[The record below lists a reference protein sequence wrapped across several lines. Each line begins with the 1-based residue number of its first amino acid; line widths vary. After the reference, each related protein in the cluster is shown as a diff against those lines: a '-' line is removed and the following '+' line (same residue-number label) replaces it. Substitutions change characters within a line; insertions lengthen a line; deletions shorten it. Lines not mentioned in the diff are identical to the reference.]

1 MSKNSTAS
9 FGRQRIRQRGSSV
22 IELPVIALILVTLV
36 VFAVKI
42 GHGLSLKT
50 KLDQLAYSLTSIV
63 ASERLEVDLAGSGGV
78 ITPQIADALRVVA
91 ERHFQTR
98 TKQSSVGVGI
108 HLEQIKFGTAVAAPL
123 YRSEFSGAQCQ
134 SRQKLLKLASLAPV
148 GTVQGATKGG
158 LRPDLFQVSV
168 CLTSLSLLTGEFY
181 SVFTQDFVERY
192 YNSSAVLIGRQYD

>member
-1 MSKNSTAS
+1 MPVNSTAS
-9 FGRQRIRQRGSSV
+9 FGRQRVRQRGSSV

-42 GHGLSLKT
+42 GHGLSLKA

-63 ASERLEVDLAGSGGV
+63 ASERLEVDLTGSGGV

-91 ERHFQTR
+91 EQHFQTR

-108 HLEQIKFGTAVAAPL
+108 HLEQLKFGTAVAAPL
-123 YRSEFSGAQCQ
+123 YRSEFSGVQCQ

-148 GTVQGATKGG
+148 GTVQGATKG

-168 CLTSLSLLTGEFY
+168 CLTSLSLLAGEFY

>member
-1 MSKNSTAS
+1 MPNNSIAS
-9 FGRQRIRQRGSSV
+9 FGRLRIRQRGSSV
-22 IELPVIALILVTLV
+22 IELPVIALVLVTLV
-36 VFAVKI
+36 VFAVKV
-42 GHGLSLKT
+42 GHGLSLKA

-63 ASERLEVDLAGSGGV
+63 ASERLEVDLTGSGGV

-91 ERHFQTR
+91 ERHFQIR

-108 HLEQIKFGTAVAAPL
+108 HLEQLKFGTAGAAPF
-123 YRSEFSGAQCQ
+123 YQSEFSGAQCQ

-148 GTVQGATKGG
+148 GTVQGATKG
-158 LRPDLFQVSV
+158 LRSDLFQVSV